1 MQKVKTLARKLRAVD
16 ENLKGNFD
24 YGLLVFDKRK
34 QEFFMYA
41 YKNNPAEITNI
52 NNYKYLIRKGDPKWG
67 LIVVG
72 EIGNGKKP
80 LNGRL
85 MYLTFTYKNY
95 YYLKFYH
102 LDYYKKCK
110 EYNLRNEKLKQKIE
124 VLSNEEKKEYLLK
137 EKELYK
143 EFTENM
149 KIINIINVVE
159 YKKYLQMK
167 SFEKV
172 LNNMQKICEY
182 NPPEGKQLNKIIAQ
196 KEEKLKKII
205 EEINSYKNNISEKY
219 NVYNDFIIDRKLEL
233 LEKKEKLLEYNNK
246 KEKTYEK
253 GIEH

>member
-1 MQKVKTLARKLRAVD
+1 M
-16 ENLKGNFD
+16 
-24 YGLLVFDKRK
+24 
-34 QEFFMYA
+34 
-41 YKNNPAEITNI
+41 
-52 NNYKYLIRKGDPKWG
+52 
-67 LIVVG
+67 
-72 EIGNGKKP
+72 KK
-80 LNGRL
+80 
-85 MYLTFTYKNY
+85 
-95 YYLKFYH
+95 
-102 LDYYKKCK
+102 
-110 EYNLRNEKLKQKIE
+110 
-124 VLSNEEKKEYLLK
+124 KKEYLLK

-172 LNNMQKICEY
+172 LNKMQKICEY